1 MNTSLQVRI
10 SKDLKERFQQ
20 VAKENNKDTS
30 TLIRDWISSYVA
42 KHQKPDEEVAAE
54 IYMAGYELQQV
65 LGGREYVSK
74 EFANQLQ
81 EYSLTDQKQFS
92 QLVLSTYLDLEL
104 TVPSIVS
111 KTYQGFAYSQMF
123 LLGLVGDK
131 PAGFN
136 EKQNRTI

>member
-1 MNTSLQVRI
+1 LDFDNQRREEKIMPEKFKVRDTVEI
-10 SKDLKERFQQ
+10 GKEL
-20 VAKENNKDTS
+20 V
-30 TLIRDWISSYVA
+30 Y
-42 KHQKPDEEVAAE
+42 P
-54 IYMAGYELQQV
+54 
-65 LGGREYVSK
+65 GGRTVT
-74 EFANQLQ
+74 FLQ
-81 EYSLTDQKQFS
+81 ALTDQKQFS

>member
-1 MNTSLQVRI
+1 M
-10 SKDLKERFQQ
+10 
-20 VAKENNKDTS
+20 
-30 TLIRDWISSYVA
+30 
-42 KHQKPDEEVAAE
+42 
-54 IYMAGYELQQV
+54 

-74 EFANQLQ
+74 EFANQLK

-104 TVPSIVS
+104 TVSSIVS